1 MSSRPAQPLPSCG
14 TETSQSTAMA
24 ARTAPH
30 TRSNPYSLL
39 RPSKPSPT
47 KYALAPH
54 PHPLVA
60 LAIRPEPCGDRSWP
74 DQEPIQRTGESMTV
88 SAVSN
93 RMRRMQWIAIALAT
107 GAIALNYVDRST
119 LAIGNLPIRQ
129 EFGINA
135 TALGALQ
142 SAWSITYALCQVPIG
157 FALDRLGPRYLIGF
171 ALILWSA
178 AQAAGGFA
186 GTYAQ
191 LMWARIA
198 LGATESPAF
207 PGAVRVTSDW
217 FHVKDRGKP
226 TGVYNSGGSIGPAIA
241 PPLLTALML
250 GFGWRTMFITM
261 GVAGLLGALVWFKLY
276 RDPAKTELEP
286 QDEAYLAENRA
297 AEAPVEL
304 RNWGRL
310 FRFRSMWGLMIGAF
324 CTGYAVWMYQTWLPA
339 YLEMQQHISI
349 ARTGFLAMIPLIFSV
364 LGAWAGGWV
373 TDRFA
378 RGGMEIVASRR
389 LPSILGLLASGLF
402 TVIATT
408 ASNGAEAVIYISAPV
423 FFLLLGISGEGEVVT
438 GGGARSYCD
447 VGPGYEKFCGYIRW
461 DAASP

>member
-1 MSSRPAQPLPSCG
+1 
-14 TETSQSTAMA
+14 
-24 ARTAPH
+24 
-30 TRSNPYSLL
+30 
-39 RPSKPSPT
+39 
-47 KYALAPH
+47 
-54 PHPLVA
+54 
-60 LAIRPEPCGDRSWP
+60 
-74 DQEPIQRTGESMTV
+74 MTV
-88 SAVSN
+88 APVSPKVSP
-93 RMRRMQWIAIALAT
+93 RMRRMQWIAVGLAT
-107 GAIALNYVDRST
+107 AAIALNYIDRST
-119 LAIGNLPIRQ
+119 LAIGNVTIRQ
-129 EFGINA
+129 EFGLNA
-135 TALGALQ
+135 TAIGALQ
-142 SAWSITYALCQVPIG
+142 SFWSITYACFQIPVG
-157 FALDRLGPRYLIGF
+157 FLLDRLGPRYLVGL
-171 ALILWSA
+171 ALVAWSV
-178 AQAAGGFA
+178 AQAAGGLA
-186 GTYAQ
+186 SSYTQ

-250 GFGWRTMFITM
+250 GFGWRTMFVTM

-276 RDPAKTELEP
+276 RDPAKTALEP

-310 FRFRSMWGLMIGAF
+310 FRFRSMWGLMLGAF

-349 ARTGFLAMIPLIFSV
+349 AKTGFLAMIPLVFSV
-364 LGAWAGGWV
+364 LGAWAGGWI

-389 LPSILGLLASGLF
+389 LPSILGLLLSGLF
-402 TVIATT
+402 TIIATT
-408 ASNGAEAVIYISAPV
+408 AGSGTEAVIWISAAM
-423 FFLLLGISGEGEVVT
+423 FFLSLGIAGKWTLITAVAPQSYCTSVASIQNFGGYIGGTVSPLVT
-438 GGGARSYCD
+438 GIVVDVTGSFVIALAIGAGITVLGAVILQFVVRSPISAD
-447 VGPGYEKFCGYIRW
+447 ALEAVGPVPVPRVKR
-461 DAASP
+461 A